1 MDSFFDNQVKE
12 LYEKADI
19 IINNFLK
26 AKRKDENSKVNIPKE
41 FKEEFFSLVDKVN
54 LSLME
59 DKDNFYGYF
68 LMQMSREI
76 RFDISSPT
84 AVNFKGAKY
93 IIYFNPII
101 FLNLNIK
108 QMEST
113 IKHEILH
120 ILSRHLI
127 RAKEFKGG
135 YSTLA
140 INLAMNIVVNT
151 YLDHLPPY
159 SVTLEWVNL
168 NYSLNLLPFKPFE
181 YYAEEIQTALDLLE
195 ADEDAADESDTDD
208 ADDSNDKAGAANDA
222 AADPDQDETIET
234 EYNPEKAHDL
244 WADSSDID
252 EKTLQEFTEKFIDNA
267 QKGSI
272 PNYLESMISSLKNS
286 KGELPWNLYLK
297 RLMGT
302 VESNKKK
309 TISRRN
315 RRQPERLD
323 IRGQL
328 RSHKAKIVVALDI
341 SGSISDQ
348 EFNQAIQEVLAIV
361 KNYNHEI
368 TIIECDSEIRRVYN
382 VKSVKDLKDRSNIR
396 GGTKFTPVFEY
407 ANRHKVNLLVYF
419 TDGKGEEKLLTIPRG
434 YKTLWVIS
442 GRGDKLSLK
451 EAYGAVK
458 KLKNVEIKDD
468 SLKMSDVKR
477 EGFSMQDQESMGI

>member
-1 MDSFFDNQVKE
+1 METFFDKQVKR
-12 LYEKADI
+12 LYEKADS
-19 IINNFLK
+19 IINNFFN
-26 AKRKDENSKVNIPKE
+26 AKRKNSHAKITIPQE
-41 FKEEFFSLVDKVN
+41 FKDDFFSLVNKVN

-68 LMQMSREI
+68 LLQMARDI

-93 IIYFNPII
+93 VIYFNPVI
-101 FLNLNIK
+101 FLNLNLK

-120 ILSRHLI
+120 ILSLHLI
-127 RAKEFKGG
+127 RAREFKAA

-168 NYSLNLLPFKPFE
+168 TYSLDLLPFKPFE
-181 YYAEEIQTALDLLE
+181 YYVEEIQAALDLLE
-195 ADEDAADESDTDD
+195 ADEDE
-208 ADDSNDKAGAANDA
+208 DA
-222 AADPDQDETIET
+222 APDRAQDETIET
-234 EYNPEKAHDL
+234 EYHPEKTHDL
-244 WADSSDID
+244 WADSRDMD
-252 EKTLQEFTEKFIDNA
+252 DKTLQEFTEKFIADA

-272 PNYLESMISSLKNS
+272 PNYLASMISSLKNS
-286 KGELPWNLYLK
+286 KSELPWNLYLK

-302 VESNKKK
+302 VESNQKK
-309 TISRRN
+309 TMTRRN

-328 RSHKAKIVVALDI
+328 RSHKAKILVALDI

-348 EFNQAIQEVLAIV
+348 EFNQAVKEVLDIV
-361 KNYNHEI
+361 RNYNQEI
-368 TIIECDSEIRRVYN
+368 TLIECDSEIRRVYK
-382 VKSVKDLKDRSNIR
+382 VRSVKDIKDRINIR
-396 GGTKFTPVFEY
+396 GGTRFTPVFEY
-407 ANRHKVNLLVYF
+407 ANQHKVNLLIYF
-419 TDGKGEEKLLTIPRG
+419 TDGKGEEKLLTIPKG

-442 GRGDKLSLK
+442 GQGDKLSLK
-451 EAYGAVK
+451 DAYGAVK
-458 KLKNVEIKDD
+458 RLKKIELKDD
-468 SLKMSDVKR
+468 SLTMSDVKR
-477 EGFSMQDQESMGI
+477 EGFSMNDQESLN